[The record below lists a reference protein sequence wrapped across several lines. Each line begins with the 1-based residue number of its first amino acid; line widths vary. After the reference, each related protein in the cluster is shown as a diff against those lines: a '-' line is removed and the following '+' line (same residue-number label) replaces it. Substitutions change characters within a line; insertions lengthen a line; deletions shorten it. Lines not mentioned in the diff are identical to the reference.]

1 MKKNEKLT
9 SISLDSELLKSLKIK
24 ALENNLTVKSFI
36 EKASHLF
43 ISGSDFRKIVI
54 EKNVEVKHD
63 N

>member
-24 ALENNLTVKSFI
+24 VLENNLTVKSFI